1 MQYVSALYVIRTKY
15 EDLSA
20 KEKQIA
26 DFILEHPTESVNPSI
41 EELAQQ
47 IGISESTIV
56 RFAKKLGYEGFQRFR
71 LALAREMVPP
81 TRQLFESE
89 VHEGE
94 DVVDLVFKHTQT
106 NLEET
111 YALIDKGAIKE
122 AAKLICNARSLLL
135 MGLGGSNITA
145 SDAYHKMIR
154 TGISC
159 HYSSDYHLQLML
171 ASQVSTHD
179 VALMVSHTGSGH
191 DTLALA
197 EELKANGC
205 TLITLTSYPR
215 SPLAKMGDVVI
226 PMSAGRSSV
235 IAESFSAR
243 IIALVLIDVLYVEVL
258 EQLGDRG
265 VENLNKMR
273 SAIAKRRI

>member
-171 ASQVSTHD
+171 ASQASTHD